1 MSLLLRQFAV
11 TLGCL
16 LLATAV
22 AAQTP
27 VLTPFEAKYK
37 VRIKGLSG
45 KMTMALRTS
54 EDGFTAASTIK
65 PRGIASVL
73 ARGRLD
79 ETSNFRINDQR
90 VVPLDY
96 TMRDTIARNDKSA
109 SMQFD
114 WAAKMAAGEDDDG
127 LFEHA
132 IDMAT
137 YDRASIQYALMLD
150 LLNGR
155 SATHYTMLDG
165 DRRKALNIT
174 HLGDSV
180 VEAPYGKFTVRG
192 VQHQTE
198 GSSRKTI
205 LYCAAALGY
214 LPVRIE
220 QYKNDELQ
228 IQADLAE
235 HRAL

>member
-1 MSLLLRQFAV
+1 MSLLLRQLVV
-11 TLGCL
+11 TFGCL

-22 AAQTP
+22 TAQAP
-27 VLTPFEAKYK
+27 LLTPFEAKYK

-45 KMTMALRTS
+45 KMSMALRTS
-54 EDGFTAASTIK
+54 DEGFVAASTIK
-65 PRGIASVL
+65 PRGIASVF

-79 ETSNFRINDQR
+79 ETSHFRVNDER

-96 TMRDTIARNDKSA
+96 QMRDTIARNDKSA
-109 SMQFD
+109 TMQFD
-114 WAAKMAAGEDDDG
+114 WEAGTAAGENEDG
-127 LFEHA
+127 PFEHP

-180 VEAPYGKFTVRG
+180 VDTPHGKFTVRG
-192 VQHQTE
+192 VQHQTD

-205 LYCAAALGY
+205 LYCAPALGF

-220 QYKNDELQ
+220 QYKNDKLQ
-228 IQADLAE
+228 IQADLSE